1 MENLKSKIGKCLKNL
16 EEKFKNSIKKDIK
29 IVESRKNITYYSVF
43 TFDKDSFIKIFN
55 YIILIKE
62 NCFKECI
69 DILKFAVKNFVHIFS
84 QNNLLSEKEQV
95 LILYSACFLHY
106 YSKFAYEISNSFE
119 EFYTNEF
126 NEVLKDFHISIL
138 NYDLFKKFSQ
148 TFYNKLKSVILKS
161 EIHYSDICK
170 YYKYY
175 NAQKIEIKNPN
186 SAFTP
191 MNQNNP
197 IEILKQRLNQ
207 NNLMKQK
214 KNLLTKMVSVK
225 EHLVDVVLQFE
236 KKNEYTYNKREEI
249 SEMLEQISNNS
260 NSLIN
265 NEMEIEEEKK
275 INQIKNNYDNNI
287 NNININNNNININ
300 DNSSFNNIN
309 NSNYDSEES
318 TKSSSFYSKR
328 ILSELQKCEFSE
340 EIQIKI
346 NEISEKVFDLF
357 LDVLIYYGER
367 SINIIKPFICYIVEI
382 NSNIIKILPEYQ
394 NLEENLIIRFI
405 VPAIEIYHRVFE
417 IYASIYDLK
426 LTNLNTFNNILKLRN
441 FEVKYSSP
449 LFLFFKALTNEMT
462 LNRDKVRF
470 HMDEILESW
479 NNKLYMMW
487 DDAICTKGK
496 ELTHFVI

>member
-1 MENLKSKIGKCLKNL
+1 MENLKSNIGKCLKNL
-16 EEKFKNSIKKDIK
+16 EEKFKNTIKKDIK

-69 DILKFAVKNFVHIFS
+69 DILKFAVKNFVHFS
-84 QNNLLSEKEQV
+84 TNNTLSEKEQV

-106 YSKFAYEISNSFE
+106 YSKFAYNISNCFE

-126 NEVLKDFHISIL
+126 NEVLKDFHISIF
-138 NYDLFKKFSQ
+138 NYEFFKKFSQ
-148 TFYNKLKSVILKS
+148 TFYDKLKSVILKS

-207 NNLMKQK
+207 NNMMKQK
-214 KNLLTKMVSVK
+214 KSLLTKMVSVK
-225 EHLVDVVLQFE
+225 EHLVDVVLQFD
-236 KKNEYTYNKREEI
+236 KKNEYTYNKKKEI

-275 INQIKNNYDNNI
+275 
-287 NNININNNNININ
+287 
-300 DNSSFNNIN
+300 
-309 NSNYDSEES
+309 
-318 TKSSSFYSKR
+318 
-328 ILSELQKCEFSE
+328 
-340 EIQIKI
+340 
-346 NEISEKVFDLF
+346 
-357 LDVLIYYGER
+357 
-367 SINIIKPFICYIVEI
+367 
-382 NSNIIKILPEYQ
+382 
-394 NLEENLIIRFI
+394 
-405 VPAIEIYHRVFE
+405 
-417 IYASIYDLK
+417 
-426 LTNLNTFNNILKLRN
+426 
-441 FEVKYSSP
+441 
-449 LFLFFKALTNEMT
+449 
-462 LNRDKVRF
+462 
-470 HMDEILESW
+470 
-479 NNKLYMMW
+479 
-487 DDAICTKGK
+487 
-496 ELTHFVI
+496 

>member
-1 MENLKSKIGKCLKNL
+1 
-16 EEKFKNSIKKDIK
+16 
-29 IVESRKNITYYSVF
+29 
-43 TFDKDSFIKIFN
+43 
-55 YIILIKE
+55 
-62 NCFKECI
+62 
-69 DILKFAVKNFVHIFS
+69 
-84 QNNLLSEKEQV
+84 
-95 LILYSACFLHY
+95 
-106 YSKFAYEISNSFE
+106 
-119 EFYTNEF
+119 
-126 NEVLKDFHISIL
+126 
-138 NYDLFKKFSQ
+138 
-148 TFYNKLKSVILKS
+148 
-161 EIHYSDICK
+161 
-170 YYKYY
+170 
-175 NAQKIEIKNPN
+175 
-186 SAFTP
+186 

-207 NNLMKQK
+207 NNMMKQK
-214 KNLLTKMVSVK
+214 KSLLTKMVSVK
-225 EHLVDVVLQFE
+225 EHLVDVVLQFD
-236 KKNEYTYNKREEI
+236 KKNEYTYNKKKEI

-265 NEMEIEEEKK
+265 NEMEIEEENK
-275 INQIKNNYDNNI
+275 INQKN
-287 NNININNNNININ
+287 NINNNNINN
-300 DNSSFNNIN
+300 NSNFNNIN

-340 EIQIKI
+340 EIQNKI

-382 NSNIIKILPEYQ
+382 NSNIIKILPEYK

-479 NNKLYMMW
+479 NNKLYIMW
-487 DDAICTKGK
+487 DDAICTRGK

>member
-1 MENLKSKIGKCLKNL
+1 MENIKSNIGKCLKNL
-16 EEKFKNSIKKDIK
+16 EEKFKNTIKKDIK

-69 DILKFAVKNFVHIFS
+69 DILKFAVNNFVHFS
-84 QNNLLSEKEQV
+84 TNNSLSEKEQV

-106 YSKFAYEISNSFE
+106 YSKFAYDISNCFE

-138 NYDLFKKFSQ
+138 NYEFFKKFSQ
-148 TFYNKLKSVILKS
+148 TFYDKLKLVILKS

-175 NAQKIEIKNPN
+175 NAQTIEIKNPN
-186 SAFTP
+186 SAFIP

-197 IEILKQRLNQ
+197 IEIIKQRLNQ
-207 NNLMKQK
+207 NNIKKQK
-214 KNLLTKMVSVK
+214 KNFLTKMVSVK
-225 EHLVDVVLQFE
+225 EHLVDVVLQFD
-236 KKNEYTYNKREEI
+236 KKNEYTYNKKKEI

-265 NEMEIEEEKK
+265 NDMEIEEEKK
-275 INQIKNNYDNNI
+275 INQINNTNN
-287 NNININNNNININ
+287 NNSNININNNSNL
-300 DNSSFNNIN
+300 NNIN

-328 ILSELQKCEFSE
+328 ILSELKKCELSE
-340 EIQIKI
+340 EIQNKI

-382 NSNIIKILPEYQ
+382 NSNIIKILPEYK

-449 LFLFFKALTNEMT
+449 LFLFFKELTNEMT

-479 NNKLYMMW
+479 NNKLY
-487 DDAICTKGK
+487 IISKK
-496 ELTHFVI
+496 INSFK

>member
-1 MENLKSKIGKCLKNL
+1 MENLKSNIGKCLKNL
-16 EEKFKNSIKKDIK
+16 EEKFKNTIKKDIK

-69 DILKFAVKNFVHIFS
+69 DILKFAVKNFVHFS
-84 QNNLLSEKEQV
+84 TNNTLSEKEQV

-106 YSKFAYEISNSFE
+106 YSKFAYNISNCFE

-126 NEVLKDFHISIL
+126 NEVLKDFHISIF
-138 NYDLFKKFSQ
+138 NYEFFKKFSQ
-148 TFYNKLKSVILKS
+148 TFYDKLKSVILKS

-207 NNLMKQK
+207 NNMMKQK
-214 KNLLTKMVSVK
+214 KSLLTKMVSVK
-225 EHLVDVVLQFE
+225 EHLVDVVLQFD
-236 KKNEYTYNKREEI
+236 KKNEYTYNKKKEI

-265 NEMEIEEEKK
+265 NEMEIEEE
-275 INQIKNNYDNNI
+275 N
-287 NNININNNNININ
+287 
-300 DNSSFNNIN
+300 
-309 NSNYDSEES
+309 
-318 TKSSSFYSKR
+318 
-328 ILSELQKCEFSE
+328 
-340 EIQIKI
+340 KI

-382 NSNIIKILPEYQ
+382 NSNIIKILPEYK

>member
-1 MENLKSKIGKCLKNL
+1 MENLKSNIGKCLKNL
-16 EEKFKNSIKKDIK
+16 EEKFKNTIKKDIK

-69 DILKFAVKNFVHIFS
+69 DILKFAVKNFVHFS
-84 QNNLLSEKEQV
+84 TNNTLSEKEQV

-106 YSKFAYEISNSFE
+106 YSKFAYNISNCFE

-126 NEVLKDFHISIL
+126 NEVLKDFHISIF
-138 NYDLFKKFSQ
+138 NYEFFKKFSQ
-148 TFYNKLKSVILKS
+148 TFYDKLKSVILKS

-207 NNLMKQK
+207 NNMMKQK
-214 KNLLTKMVSVK
+214 KSLLTKMVSVK
-225 EHLVDVVLQFE
+225 EHLVDVVLQFD
-236 KKNEYTYNKREEI
+236 KKNEYTYNKKKEI

-265 NEMEIEEEKK
+265 NEMEIEEENK
-275 INQIKNNYDNNI
+275 INQKN
-287 NNININNNNININ
+287 NINNNNINN
-300 DNSSFNNIN
+300 NSNFNNIN

-340 EIQIKI
+340 EIQNKI

-382 NSNIIKILPEYQ
+382 NSNIIKILPEYK

-479 NNKLYMMW
+479 NNKL
-487 DDAICTKGK
+487 
-496 ELTHFVI
+496 